1 MSLSMPTTSS
11 PSEAK
16 CRTASEPIRPAEPV
30 TRATLTSEDSL
41 GSGSGREPL
50 GSIPAQ
56 KSPKCDGNSERD
68 PPHRRVS
75 LLLPVGKGG
84 VEPPRP
90 FGHTDMNRAR
100 LPFRHFP
107 GTAGLRDPSSAERL
121 ERHYAALGATEE

>member
-11 PSEAK
+11 PSAAK
-16 CRTASEPIRPAEPV
+16 CRTASEPMRPAEPV
-30 TRATLTSEDSL
+30 TRATLTGEDSL
-41 GSGSGREPL
+41 GSGFGREPHR
-50 GSIPAQ
+50 SIPAQ
-56 KSPKCDGNSERD
+56 NSPKCDGD

-90 FGHTDMNRAR
+90 FGHTDLNRAR

-107 GTAGLRDPSSAERL
+107 GSAGLRDPPSAERL
-121 ERHYAALGATEE
+121 GRHYAALGATEE